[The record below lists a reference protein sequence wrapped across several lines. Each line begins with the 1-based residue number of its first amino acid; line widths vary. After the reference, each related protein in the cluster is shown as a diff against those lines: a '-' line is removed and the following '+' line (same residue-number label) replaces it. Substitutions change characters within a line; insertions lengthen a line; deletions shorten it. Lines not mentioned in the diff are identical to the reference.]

1 MSLPSVS
8 FLYWLKLRGGTIE
21 SAMRLHSSR
30 RRFIASLGAAVA
42 AAVPSRGLFAAPGG
56 RAEIRFGYTAMTWGK
71 AERQAIE
78 DISAVGYQGIQFR
91 IDAVTEFQP
100 GELRE
105 LLQQH
110 KLTFVAL
117 SSGEVSIDPAVESAQ
132 IEEHTAHAK
141 FVHDAGGLYLQVLD
155 QLKPYP
161 RTVTPE
167 ECKRLGQ
174 LLTEIGKRTADLGV
188 PLGYH
193 NHLNTIS
200 EHPANLKMVLEA
212 SDPKYVKLE
221 LDTAHSVA
229 GGGDPAAA
237 IEEYHD
243 RLLFLHL
250 KDVVD
255 IPMGTDNAK
264 YPFKFVELGR
274 GKVDLPAVFAALDKV
289 KYRGWAVVELDR
301 VPDKS
306 RTPKE
311 SATISKQYLEQKIGV
326 KV

>member
-1 MSLPSVS
+1 MAAA
-8 FLYWLKLRGGTIE
+8 
-21 SAMRLHSSR
+21 SAMAYSDR
-30 RRFIASLGAAVA
+30 RDK
-42 AAVPSRGLFAAPGG
+42 
-56 RAEIRFGYTAMTWGK
+56 IRFGYTAMTWGK
-71 AERQAIE
+71 AERQAID
-78 DISAVGYQGIQFR
+78 DISAVGFQGIQFR
-91 IDAVTEFQP
+91 SEALTEFQP
-100 GELRE
+100 SELRD
-105 LLQQH
+105 LLQRH
-110 KLTFVAL
+110 NLTFIAL
-117 SSGEVSIDPAVESAQ
+117 SSGNVSIDPAVESDQ
-132 IEEHTAHAK
+132 IAEHTAHAR

-155 QLKPYP
+155 ELKPYP
-161 RTVTPE
+161 RSVTPE

-174 LLTEIGKRTADLGV
+174 LLTRIGKRTADLGI

-221 LDTAHSVA
+221 LDRAHFVA
-229 GGGDPAAA
+229 GGGDPAKA
-237 IEEYHD
+237 IQEYES

-255 IPMGTDNAK
+255 IPLHTEGAK

-274 GKVDLPAVFAALDKV
+274 GNVNLPAVFAALAKI

-306 RTPKE
+306 TTPKE
-311 SATISKQYLEQKIGV
+311 SALISKHYLEDKIGV
-326 KV
+326 TI